1 MPDSPYVPEIRV
13 FEIRQATEIWVSE
26 QTLTCLNGIV
36 HGILPEGKGSVQL
49 TS

>member
-26 QTLTCLNGIV
+26 QTLTCLNGKL
-36 HGILPEGKGSVQL
+36 HGSLHEGIGSVQL
-49 TS
+49 T